1 MSQATQEINR
11 QLSGML
17 KARLEFAGISTS
29 QVQTMMRVGHCGPET
44 AAKRLLEK
52 AAKVEERPS

>member
-1 MSQATQEINR
+1 MPQATKEIND

-29 QVQTMMRVGHCGPET
+29 QVATMMRVGHCDP
-44 AAKRLLEK
+44 EK
-52 AAKVEERPS
+52 AALRLLDQAAKAEERAS